1 MVAGVTKRDMIAAA
15 AGAVVA
21 RYPWMTVN
29 AAQSVATKAW
39 KVGGWQAVAGLYALQ
54 TNPQR
59 PIDIPGPINVG
70 WTPREQQ
77 VIDFAVDQ
85 ASRAGQFLRE
95 EVFIPE
101 TIAVA
106 RERGKIS
113 VPTAAR
119 KKTKFNRAVSA
130 GMKAAKASKY
140 YGKKGTLS
148 SPKKAFSAVT
158 KIASK
163 LSRGKAVR
171 RTGSSGVI
179 ARAMPKW
186 GKGPRSGR

>member
-15 AGAVVA
+15 AGAVAA
-21 RYPWMTVN
+21 RYPWMTAK
-29 AAQSVATKAW
+29 AAKSVATKAW
-39 KVGGWQAVAGLYALQ
+39 KIGGWQAVAALYGLQ

-59 PIDIPGPINVG
+59 PIDIPGPVNVG

-85 ASRAGQFLRE
+85 ARKVQALVPEFDVEDLIRPAGL
-95 EVFIPE
+95 
-101 TIAVA
+101 
-106 RERGKIS
+106 IS
-113 VPTAAR
+113 PLPHRPKQKVS
-119 KKTKFNRAVSA
+119 KFNRAVSA

-140 YGKKGTLS
+140 YGKKGTFNNS
-148 SPKKAFSAVT
+148 KKAFSAVT

-163 LSRGKAVR
+163 LRRGVKVS

-186 GKGPRSGR
+186 VNLPRGGR

>member
-15 AGAVVA
+15 AGAVAA
-21 RYPWMTVN
+21 RYPGMTAK
-29 AAQSVATKAW
+29 AAKNVASRAW
-39 KVGGWQAVAGLYALQ
+39 KIGGWQAVAAIYAIQ

-59 PIDIPGPINVG
+59 SIDIPGPINVG

-85 ASRAGQFLRE
+85 ARKVGALVPEFDVEDLIRPAGLLSPLPHRPKQK
-95 EVFIPE
+95 
-101 TIAVA
+101 A
-106 RERGKIS
+106 S
-113 VPTAAR
+113 
-119 KKTKFNRAVSA
+119 KFNRAVSA

-148 SPKKAFSAVT
+148 SPKKAFAAVT

-171 RTGSSGVI
+171 RTGSSGII

>member
-15 AGAVVA
+15 AGAVAA
-21 RYPWMTVN
+21 RYPGMTAK
-29 AAQSVATKAW
+29 AAKNVAAKAW
-39 KVGGWQAVAGLYALQ
+39 KVGGWQAVAAIYALQ

-59 PIDIPGPINVG
+59 STDIPGPVNVG

-85 ASRAGQFLRE
+85 ARKAVELMPDFE
-95 EVFIPE
+95 ELVRP
-101 TIAVA
+101 T
-106 RERGKIS
+106 GLIS
-113 VPTAAR
+113 PLPHR
-119 KKTKFNRAVSA
+119 RSKKTKFNRAVSA

-140 YGKKGTLS
+140 YGKKGVLS

-163 LSRGKAVR
+163 LTKGKAVR

-179 ARAMPKW
+179 ARAIPKYLTTT
-186 GKGPRSGR
+186 GGR

>member
-15 AGAVVA
+15 AGAVAA
-21 RYPWMTVN
+21 RYPGMTAK
-29 AAQSVATKAW
+29 AAKNVAARAW
-39 KVGGWQAVAGLYALQ
+39 KIGGWQAVAAIYALQ

-59 PIDIPGPINVG
+59 PIDVPGPVNVG

-85 ASRAGQFLRE
+85 ARRVQALVPEFDVEDLIRPAGLLSPLPHRPKQK
-95 EVFIPE
+95 P
-101 TIAVA
+101 
-106 RERGKIS
+106 S
-113 VPTAAR
+113 
-119 KKTKFNRAVSA
+119 KFNRAVSA
-130 GMKAAKASKY
+130 GMKAVKASKY

-148 SPKKAFSAVT
+148 SPNKAFSAVT

-171 RTGSSGVI
+171 RTG
-179 ARAMPKW
+179 RPFLHHLCQN
-186 GKGPRSGR
+186 